1 MTASWPDL
9 DRPAIIA
16 AGPHLSLLDG
26 PWLCAKLPRPAVF
39 AVDPDYARHPIWRP
53 VLQTWGRLCGGHTMI
68 PMRPGRASGVRTLLS
83 HLRNGGWVVIFPS
96 GCISESALDHPGVD
110 WLAARS
116 GAHVHRVR
124 LRHGLHMSSKIRLI
138 RAASAES

>member
-1 MTASWPDL
+1 MPGPWPSIDH
-9 DRPAIIA
+9 PAIIA

-39 AVDPDYARHPIWRP
+39 AVDPDYARHPVWRP
-53 VLQTWGRLCGGHTMI
+53 VLRTWGRLCGGHTMI

-83 HLRNGGWVVIFPS
+83 HLRGGGWVVIFPS
-96 GCISESALDHPGVD
+96 GCISESAPDHPGVD

-116 GAHVHRVR
+116 GAPVHRVR
-124 LRHGLHMSSKIRLI
+124 LRHGLRMSDKIRLI
-138 RAASAES
+138 SGVSAEA